1 MIGTLIVV
9 FYVCLFLFGVGT
21 ALALLSSWR
30 DGCLHKDVAEIKSGL
45 AWVYLRIKKFA
56 QLFFNR
62 RVYSHIKLYYMYY
75 GLVGILIA
83 VAFSA

>member
-21 ALALLSSWR
+21 TLALLSSWR
-30 DGCLHKDVAEIKSGL
+30 DGCLHKEVAEIKSGL